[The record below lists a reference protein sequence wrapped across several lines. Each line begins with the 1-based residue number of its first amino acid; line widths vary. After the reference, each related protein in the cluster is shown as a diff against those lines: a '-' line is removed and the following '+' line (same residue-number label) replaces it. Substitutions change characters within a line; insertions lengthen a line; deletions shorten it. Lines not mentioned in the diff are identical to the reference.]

1 MKLNKISNTD
11 QLIKFG
17 NHLKNIRTS
26 KKMTLEQ
33 VAAAAGVSI
42 SQVYRIEKGKINT
55 TLSTLVALS
64 TALEIS
70 TGELL
75 NTDFSTLP

>member
-1 MKLNKISNTD
+1 MKLNKTRNTD

-17 NHLKNIRTS
+17 NHLRALRTS
-26 KKMTLEQ
+26 KKMTLVQ
-33 VAAAAGVSI
+33 VAAAAGVEL

-55 TLSTLVALS
+55 TLSTLITLS

-70 TGELL
+70 MGELL
-75 NTDFSTLP
+75 NTDFSTP

>member
-1 MKLNKISNTD
+1 MKLNKTRNTD

-17 NHLKNIRTS
+17 NHLRALRTS
-26 KKMTLEQ
+26 KKMTLVQ
-33 VAAAAGVSI
+33 VAAAAGVEL

-55 TLSTLVALS
+55 TLSTLITLS

-70 TGELL
+70 MGELL
-75 NTDFSTLP
+75 NTDFNTP

>member
-1 MKLNKISNTD
+1 MKLNKIRNTD

-17 NHLKNIRTS
+17 YHLKNIRTS

>member
-1 MKLNKISNTD
+1 MKLNKIRNTD